1 MPEIRKLEDGP
12 YGGEPIMIGDEII
25 GETIDAPQLAS
36 GKLSAVRLCDAAVAQ
51 TAHALTQSSL
61 WLPAQF
67 IPLELK
73 MALLGDVG
81 KRGLVS
87 RDINEPPTRGPFDL
101 MKPSPN
107 STYPALWNH
116 DAKAETRIICEPD
129 SQLQVRRGLEEKA
142 ASVWNTASRA
152 HHNVEFRYNSQPL
165 CVAITERPSIG
176 GRAWPN
182 VQFPDARFDYAFAL
196 WGNSALGILMHWW
209 HASLQDAGRGSVS
222 ISAAETLPTLDL
234 CALTDAQLTAA
245 QSIFDEFRDLDLLPA
260 YLADADPNRALLD
273 RRVICDLLGFDE
285 SVYRAVRL
293 LAQKWCAEPSVNGGK
308 PRPKS
313 AEFVA

>member
-1 MPEIRKLEDGP
+1 MPESCRIEDGP

-25 GETIDAPQLAS
+25 GETIDAPQLDS
-36 GKLSAVRLCDAAVAQ
+36 GKLSAVRLYDAAVAQ

-67 IPLELK
+67 IPMELR

-87 RDINEPPTRGPFDL
+87 RDINEPPTRGPFDIIE
-101 MKPSPN
+101 PSPN

-116 DAKAETRIICEPD
+116 NAKAETRIICEPD
-129 SQLQVRRGLEEKA
+129 SQLQVRPGLEEKA
-142 ASVWNTASRA
+142 AAVWNTASRA

-182 VQFPDARFDYAFAL
+182 VQFPDTRFDYAFAL
-196 WGNSALGILMHWW
+196 WGNSTLGMLMHWW
-209 HASLQDAGRGSVS
+209 HATLQDAGRGAVS
-222 ISAAETLPTLDL
+222 ISAAESLPILDL
-234 CALTDAQLTAA
+234 RALTDAQLATAHA
-245 QSIFDEFRDLDLLPA
+245 VFNEFRALELMPA

-273 RRVICDLLGFDE
+273 RRVLCDLLGFDE
-285 SVYRAVRL
+285 SVYRGARL
-293 LAQKWCAEPSVNGGK
+293 LAQKWCAEPSVHGGRRH
-308 PRPKS
+308 PNS
-313 AEFVA
+313 AQFVV

>member
-1 MPEIRKLEDGP
+1 MPESRKLEDGP
-12 YGGEPIMIGDEII
+12 YGGEPIMLGDEII

-36 GKLSAVRLCDAAVAQ
+36 GKLSAVRLYDAAVAQ

-61 WLPAQF
+61 WLPAQLR
-67 IPLELK
+67 PLELK

-116 DAKAETRIICEPD
+116 NAKAETRIICEPD
-129 SQLQVRRGLEEKA
+129 SQLQVRPGLEEKA
-142 ASVWNTASRA
+142 ALVWNTASRA

-196 WGNSALGILMHWW
+196 WSNSTLGILMHWW
-209 HASLQDAGRGSVS
+209 HASLQDAGRGSIS
-222 ISAAETLPTLDL
+222 ITAAETLPILDIR
-234 CALTDAQLTAA
+234 ALTDAQLATA
-245 QSIFDEFRDLDLLPA
+245 QTIFNEFRPLEFMPA

-273 RRVICDLLGFDE
+273 RRVLCDLLHFPE
-285 SVYRAVRL
+285 PIYRATRL
-293 LAQKWCAEPSVNGGK
+293 LAQKWCAEPSVHGGK
-308 PRPKS
+308 RRPDG
-313 AEFVA
+313 AELVV

>member
-1 MPEIRKLEDGP
+1 MPKIRKLEDGP

-36 GKLSAVRLCDAAVAQ
+36 GKLSAVRLYDAAVAQ

-61 WLPAQF
+61 WLPAQPA
-67 IPLELK
+67 PLELK
-73 MALLGDVG
+73 TAALGVVG
-81 KRGLVS
+81 SRGYVH
-87 RDINEPPTRGPFDL
+87 RDITGAAPRGPFD
-101 MKPSPN
+101 KIPPSPAAA
-107 STYPALWNH
+107 YPALWNH
-116 DAKAETRIICEPD
+116 NFRMETRIICEPD
-129 SQLQVRRGLEEKA
+129 SQLQVRRGMEDKA
-142 ASVWNTASRA
+142 ATIWATASRS
-152 HHNVEFRYNSQPL
+152 HLSLDFSYNSNSL

-209 HASLQDAGRGSVS
+209 HASLQDAGRGSIS
-222 ISAAETLPTLDL
+222 ISAAQTLPTLDL
-234 CALTDAQLTAA
+234 RALTDAQLAIA
-245 QSIFDEFRDLDLLPA
+245 HAIFDEFRPLEFMPA

-273 RRVICDLLGFDE
+273 RRVLCDLLGFHDD
-285 SVYRAVRL
+285 VYRAVRL
-293 LAQKWCAEPSVNGGK
+293 LAQKWCAEPSVHGGK